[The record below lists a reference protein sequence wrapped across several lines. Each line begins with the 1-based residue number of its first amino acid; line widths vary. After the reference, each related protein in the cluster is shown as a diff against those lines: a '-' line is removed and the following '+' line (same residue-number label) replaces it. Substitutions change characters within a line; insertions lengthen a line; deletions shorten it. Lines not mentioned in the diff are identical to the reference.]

1 MSFDLQAF
9 ITAPSQELLDLA
21 KKSDLLD
28 IAAHYEL
35 TTVNKSMLK
44 QEIKNILVQFLVDKE
59 ILDSSALSLVLV
71 TQTGLHIREL
81 EIQKQ
86 IELEKLRL
94 EQERQMQKE
103 RMEMEE
109 RVQKERMEMEE
120 REKEKERQMQIER
133 EKLKFDTE
141 LRMKE
146 LEMQNMTVKRQPLDS
161 GVHFD
166 ITKHIRLVPP
176 FQEKEVDKY
185 FLHFEKV
192 AENLKWPKEHWTL
205 LLQSVIIGK
214 AREIYTQ
221 LTVQQSSSYDTVK
234 ELILKAYELVPE
246 AYRQKFRNC
255 KKENEQ
261 THVEFARTKEQL
273 FDRWCSSKKI
283 GSDHE
288 KLRQLMLVEE
298 FKRCINLDIKSFLDE
313 KQVETLE
320 AAARLADDY
329 ALTHKVSFINKS
341 NPSRRPFFPHSGSK
355 HSPSNPPGSHSQT
368 ITPKPKPSGENKDQN
383 PLSQP
388 ICNYC
393 KRTGH
398 IISECLHLK
407 RKKEK
412 QEGLKPTGLTSLRS
426 KPQSCVK
433 EEDPIQTER
442 PETDSVMEI
451 YEPFLSDGFV
461 SLNSDYAQSTP
472 IKILRDTGAS
482 QSLILA
488 DTLPFSEKTSS
499 GTSVLIQ
506 GVECGF
512 VNVPLHN
519 IYLSSD
525 LVTGLVAVGIRPSLP
540 FKGVHL
546 LLGNDLA
553 GDKVVVNPLLTTIP
567 CLDQPPDPIE
577 QEIPDLYP
585 SCAVTR
591 AMAKK
596 AKQNDGE
603 IDLTDTFLGQ
613 SFTDEII
620 NSLSP
625 SLSGKQTDLS
635 DKSESSH
642 YSSVLNDQ
650 GQGHDLV
657 SRSQLC
663 KEQHNDPEILPL
675 LERALDEK
683 EIDQVPVCFYVKN
696 DILMRKW
703 RPPDVS
709 AEDEWTVNHQ
719 IVVPRVYRP
728 EILNLAHETP
738 MSGHLG
744 VNKTYHK
751 ILNHFYWPGLKSDV
765 SQFCKSCHT
774 CQMVGKPNQTIPKAH
789 LQPIPAFDEPFSRII
804 IDCVGPLPKT
814 KAGHEYLLTI
824 MLLHV
829 SQKPFHFGILKQRIL
844 LRLW

>member
-1 MSFDLQAF
+1 M
-9 ITAPSQELLDLA
+9 A

-28 IAAHYEL
+28 IAAHYKL

-71 TQTGLHIREL
+71 TQTGLHMREL

-109 RVQKERMEMEE
+109 REKEKERQMQKERMEMEEREKEKERQMQKERIEMEE

-246 AYRQKFRNC
+246 AYRQTSRNC

-283 GSDHE
+283 GSNHE

-298 FKRCINLDIKSFLDE
+298 FKRCINSDIKSFLDE

-320 AAARLADDY
+320 AAARLADNY

-553 GDKVVVNPLLTTIP
+553 GDKVVVNPLLTNRP
-567 CLDQPPDPIE
+567 CIDQPPDPIE
-577 QEIPDLYP
+577 
-585 SCAVTR
+585 
-591 AMAKK
+591 
-596 AKQNDGE
+596 
-603 IDLTDTFLGQ
+603 
-613 SFTDEII
+613 
-620 NSLSP
+620 
-625 SLSGKQTDLS
+625 
-635 DKSESSH
+635 
-642 YSSVLNDQ
+642 
-650 GQGHDLV
+650 
-657 SRSQLC
+657 
-663 KEQHNDPEILPL
+663 
-675 LERALDEK
+675 
-683 EIDQVPVCFYVKN
+683 
-696 DILMRKW
+696 
-703 RPPDVS
+703 
-709 AEDEWTVNHQ
+709 
-719 IVVPRVYRP
+719 
-728 EILNLAHETP
+728 
-738 MSGHLG
+738 
-744 VNKTYHK
+744 
-751 ILNHFYWPGLKSDV
+751 
-765 SQFCKSCHT
+765 
-774 CQMVGKPNQTIPKAH
+774 
-789 LQPIPAFDEPFSRII
+789 
-804 IDCVGPLPKT
+804 
-814 KAGHEYLLTI
+814 
-824 MLLHV
+824 
-829 SQKPFHFGILKQRIL
+829 
-844 LRLW
+844 

>member
-1 MSFDLQAF
+1 MAFDLQAF
-9 ITAPSQELLDLA
+9 IAAPSQELLNLA

-44 QEIKNILVQFLVDKE
+44 QEIKNILVQFMVDKE

-71 TQTGLHIREL
+71 TQTGLQMLEL

-86 IELEKLRL
+86 IEFEKLRV
-94 EQERQMQKE
+94 EQEKFKI
-103 RMEMEE
+103 EMEE
-109 RVQKERMEMEE
+109 KER
-120 REKEKERQMQIER
+120 ERQYN
-133 EKLKFDTE
+133 

-161 GVHFD
+161 GAYFD
-166 ITKHIRLVPP
+166 VTKHIRLVPP

-221 LTVQQSSSYDTVK
+221 LTVEQSSSYDTVK

-283 GSDHE
+283 GSNHE

-298 FKRCINLDIKSFLDE
+298 FKRCINSDIKSFLDE

-341 NPSRRPFFPHSGSK
+341 NPSRRPFFPHSRSK
-355 HSPSNPPGSHSQT
+355 HSPSNPSGSHSQT
-368 ITPKPKPSGENKDQN
+368 ITPKPKLSGENKDQN

-506 GVECGF
+506 GVEC
-512 VNVPLHN
+512 
-519 IYLSSD
+519 
-525 LVTGLVAVGIRPSLP
+525 
-540 FKGVHL
+540 
-546 LLGNDLA
+546 
-553 GDKVVVNPLLTTIP
+553 
-567 CLDQPPDPIE
+567 
-577 QEIPDLYP
+577 
-585 SCAVTR
+585 
-591 AMAKK
+591 
-596 AKQNDGE
+596 
-603 IDLTDTFLGQ
+603 
-613 SFTDEII
+613 
-620 NSLSP
+620 
-625 SLSGKQTDLS
+625 
-635 DKSESSH
+635 
-642 YSSVLNDQ
+642 
-650 GQGHDLV
+650 
-657 SRSQLC
+657 
-663 KEQHNDPEILPL
+663 
-675 LERALDEK
+675 
-683 EIDQVPVCFYVKN
+683 
-696 DILMRKW
+696 
-703 RPPDVS
+703 
-709 AEDEWTVNHQ
+709 
-719 IVVPRVYRP
+719 
-728 EILNLAHETP
+728 
-738 MSGHLG
+738 
-744 VNKTYHK
+744 
-751 ILNHFYWPGLKSDV
+751 
-765 SQFCKSCHT
+765 
-774 CQMVGKPNQTIPKAH
+774 
-789 LQPIPAFDEPFSRII
+789 
-804 IDCVGPLPKT
+804 
-814 KAGHEYLLTI
+814 
-824 MLLHV
+824 
-829 SQKPFHFGILKQRIL
+829 
-844 LRLW
+844 

>member
-71 TQTGLHIREL
+71 TQTGLHMREL

-109 RVQKERMEMEE
+109 REKEKERQMQKERMEMEE

-146 LEMQNMTVKRQPLDS
+146 LEMQNMTVKRQLLDS

-298 FKRCINLDIKSFLDE
+298 FKRCINSDIKSFLDE

-442 PETDSVMEI
+442 PETDTVMEI

-461 SLNSDYAQSTP
+461 SLSSDYAQSTP

-546 LLGNDLA
+546 LLGNYLA
-553 GDKVVVNPLLTTIP
+553 
-567 CLDQPPDPIE
+567 
-577 QEIPDLYP
+577 
-585 SCAVTR
+585 
-591 AMAKK
+591 
-596 AKQNDGE
+596 
-603 IDLTDTFLGQ
+603 
-613 SFTDEII
+613 
-620 NSLSP
+620 
-625 SLSGKQTDLS
+625 
-635 DKSESSH
+635 
-642 YSSVLNDQ
+642 
-650 GQGHDLV
+650 
-657 SRSQLC
+657 
-663 KEQHNDPEILPL
+663 
-675 LERALDEK
+675 
-683 EIDQVPVCFYVKN
+683 
-696 DILMRKW
+696 
-703 RPPDVS
+703 
-709 AEDEWTVNHQ
+709 
-719 IVVPRVYRP
+719 
-728 EILNLAHETP
+728 
-738 MSGHLG
+738 
-744 VNKTYHK
+744 
-751 ILNHFYWPGLKSDV
+751 
-765 SQFCKSCHT
+765 
-774 CQMVGKPNQTIPKAH
+774 
-789 LQPIPAFDEPFSRII
+789 
-804 IDCVGPLPKT
+804 
-814 KAGHEYLLTI
+814 
-824 MLLHV
+824 
-829 SQKPFHFGILKQRIL
+829 
-844 LRLW
+844 

>member
-9 ITAPSQELLDLA
+9 IAAPSQELLNLA

-35 TTVNKSMLK
+35 TSVNKSMLK
-44 QEIKNILVQFLVDKE
+44 QEIKNILVQFLVDQE
-59 ILDSSALSLVLV
+59 ILGSSALSLVIV
-71 TQTGLHIREL
+71 TQTGLQMQEL

-94 EQERQMQKE
+94 EQEKFKIEQ
-103 RMEMEE
+103 
-109 RVQKERMEMEE
+109 
-120 REKEKERQMQIER
+120 ERQMQIER
-133 EKLKFDTE
+133 EKLKFDSE
-141 LRMKE
+141 EKERERRYNLRMKE
-146 LEMQNMTVKRQPLDS
+146 LEMQNKTVKPQPLDF

-166 ITKHIRLVPP
+166 VTKHIRLVPP

-192 AENLKWPKEHWTL
+192 VENLKWPKEHWTL
-205 LLQSVIIGK
+205 LLQSVMIGK
-214 AREIYTQ
+214 AGEIYTQ
-221 LTVQQSSSYDTVK
+221 LTVEQSSNYDTVK

-283 GSDHE
+283 GSNHE

-298 FKRCINLDIKSFLDE
+298 FKRCINSDIKSFLDE

-341 NPSRRPFFPHSGSK
+341 NPSRRPFFPQSGFK
-355 HSPSNPPGSHSQT
+355 HGPSNPSGSHSQT
-368 ITPKPKPSGENKDQN
+368 FTPKPKSSGENKDQN

-412 QEGLKPTGLTSLRS
+412 QEGLKLSGLTSLRS

-433 EEDPIQTER
+433 EEDPNQTER

-461 SLNSDYAQSTP
+461 SLNIDYAQSTP

-577 QEIPDLYP
+577 QENPDLYP

-596 AKQNDGE
+596 TKQNDGD

-613 SFTDEII
+613 SFKHEIT
-620 NSLSP
+620 NSLSS
-625 SLSGKQTDLS
+625 SLSDKQTELRN
-635 DKSESSH
+635 KSESSH
-642 YSSVLNDQ
+642 YSAILNDQ

-663 KEQHNDPEILPL
+663 KEQHNDHEILPL

-683 EIDQVPVCFYVKN
+683 EIDRVPVCFYVKN
-696 DILMRKW
+696 GILMRKW

-728 EILNLAHETP
+728 EILNLAHDTP

-744 VNKTYHK
+744 INKTYHK

-774 CQMVGKPNQTIPKAH
+774 
-789 LQPIPAFDEPFSRII
+789 
-804 IDCVGPLPKT
+804 
-814 KAGHEYLLTI
+814 
-824 MLLHV
+824 
-829 SQKPFHFGILKQRIL
+829 
-844 LRLW
+844 